1 MSKPTMNSGGDV
13 IGIDLGTSFSCVAVA
28 RDGNPEIIVND
39 LGNRTTPSF
48 VAFSAV
54 DSQLLIGEAA
64 KNQAVRNPNR
74 TVFDVKRLMG
84 KNFTEI
90 QKDLPYLP
98 YNVVSVG
105 GKAYLELE
113 VKHGEIK
120 NFSPE
125 EISAMILGKM
135 KEIAE
140 SWLGKPVAGAVV
152 TVPAYFND
160 AQRQATKDAGVIAG
174 LNVLRVVNEPTAAAI
189 AYALNPKNAGEM
201 QRSKRSKSSSKI
213 LVYDLGGGT
222 FDVSVLEVQDGTYE
236 VLATGGDAHLGGG
249 DFDRKLMD
257 HFIGIIKKK
266 YKKDITGDSRALG
279 KLRKAC
285 ERAKRDLSNQNE
297 VMVEIEYF
305 VDGRDFSESLTR
317 ARFEG
322 MNMHLFTKTFDVVEK
337 TLVDAE
343 MDKSEID
350 EIVLVGGSTRIPK
363 LKEMLK
369 QMFNGKEPCQ
379 GVNPDEAV
387 ACGAAV
393 LGLNLSGQASA
404 NGVTISDVTPLS
416 LGIKVQGGMMSVVI
430 PRNTRIPTTKSGT
443 FYTVDARQTSVAVE
457 VHILGFSR
465 GVASVEVT
473 FIIDADGILNITAKD
488 SATTNSESLTIA
500 HYKSSLTENEME
512 RMIREAKQMAKEDK
526 IVKAQVEAK
535 NRLEQLINDISYALE
550 GYIDC
555 KGEKE
560 NLQNAIVEATTC
572 VENGESS
579 KEDYEKKMQR
589 IVSLWNPFICK
600 IYGRED
606 KK

>member
-1 MSKPTMNSGGDV
+1 MNSGGDV

-28 RDGNPEIIVND
+28 REGNPEIIVND

-74 TVFDVKRLMG
+74 TVFD
-84 KNFTEI
+84 
-90 QKDLPYLP
+90 
-98 YNVVSVG
+98 
-105 GKAYLELE
+105 
-113 VKHGEIK
+113 
-120 NFSPE
+120 
-125 EISAMILGKM
+125 
-135 KEIAE
+135 
-140 SWLGKPVAGAVV
+140 PVAGAVV

-201 QRSKRSKSSSKI
+201 I

-343 MDKSEID
+343 VDKSEID

-404 NGVTISDVTPLS
+404 NAAGVTISDVTPLS

-457 VHILGFSR
+457 VFQGERVRTSNCLKLGSFVLNGIPPAPR

-560 NLQNAIVEATTC
+560 NLLNTMKDGTKVLVWTQASK
-572 VENGESS
+572 SS
-579 KEDYEKKMQR
+579 MVCKAHT
-589 IVSLWNPFICK
+589 VSSCSWL
-600 IYGRED
+600 
-606 KK
+606 

>member
-1 MSKPTMNSGGDV
+1 MNSGGDV

-28 RDGNPEIIVND
+28 REGNPEIIVND

-98 YNVVSVG
+98 YN
-105 GKAYLELE
+105 
-113 VKHGEIK
+113 
-120 NFSPE
+120 

-201 QRSKRSKSSSKI
+201 I

-343 MDKSEID
+343 VDKSEID

-393 LGLNLSGQASA
+393 LGLNLSGQAS
-404 NGVTISDVTPLS
+404 GVTISDVTPLS

-457 VHILGFSR
+457 VFQGERVRTSNCLKLGSFVLNGIPPAPR

-560 NLQNAIVEATTC
+560 NLLNTMKDGTKVLVWTQASK
-572 VENGESS
+572 SS
-579 KEDYEKKMQR
+579 MVCKAHT
-589 IVSLWNPFICK
+589 VSSCSWL
-600 IYGRED
+600 
-606 KK
+606 

>member
-1 MSKPTMNSGGDV
+1 MNSGGDV

-28 RDGNPEIIVND
+28 REGNPEIIVND

-74 TVFDVKRLMG
+74 TVFDVKRLM
-84 KNFTEI
+84 
-90 QKDLPYLP
+90 
-98 YNVVSVG
+98 V
-105 GKAYLELE
+105 E

-189 AYALNPKNAGEM
+189 AYALNPKN
-201 QRSKRSKSSSKI
+201 RSKSSSKI

-343 MDKSEID
+343 VDKSEID

-404 NGVTISDVTPLS
+404 NAAGVTISDVTPLS

-457 VHILGFSR
+457 VFQGERVRTSNCLKLGSFVLNGIPPAPR

-560 NLQNAIVEATTC
+560 NLLNTMKDGTKVLVWTQASK
-572 VENGESS
+572 SS
-579 KEDYEKKMQR
+579 MVCKAHT
-589 IVSLWNPFICK
+589 VSSCSWL
-600 IYGRED
+600 
-606 KK
+606 

>member
-1 MSKPTMNSGGDV
+1 MNSGGDV

-28 RDGNPEIIVND
+28 REGNPEIIVND

-84 KNFTEI
+84 KNFT
-90 QKDLPYLP
+90 
-98 YNVVSVG
+98 
-105 GKAYLELE
+105 

-189 AYALNPKNAGEM
+189 AY
-201 QRSKRSKSSSKI
+201 RSKRSKSSSKI

-343 MDKSEID
+343 VDKSEID

-393 LGLNLSGQASA
+393 LGLNLSGQAS
-404 NGVTISDVTPLS
+404 GVTISDVTPLS

-457 VHILGFSR
+457 VFQGERVRTSNCLKLGSFVLNGIPPAPR

-560 NLQNAIVEATTC
+560 NLLNTMKDGTKVLVWTQASK
-572 VENGESS
+572 SS
-579 KEDYEKKMQR
+579 MVCKAHT
-589 IVSLWNPFICK
+589 VSSCSWL
-600 IYGRED
+600 
-606 KK
+606 

>member
-1 MSKPTMNSGGDV
+1 MNSGGDV

-28 RDGNPEIIVND
+28 REGNPEIIVND

-84 KNFTEI
+84 KNFT
-90 QKDLPYLP
+90 
-98 YNVVSVG
+98 
-105 GKAYLELE
+105 

-201 QRSKRSKSSSKI
+201 I

-343 MDKSEID
+343 VDKSEID

-393 LGLNLSGQASA
+393 LGLNLSGQAS
-404 NGVTISDVTPLS
+404 GVTISDVTPLS

-457 VHILGFSR
+457 VFQGERVRTSNCLKLGSFVLNGIPPAPR

-560 NLQNAIVEATTC
+560 NLLNTMKDGTKVLVWTQASK
-572 VENGESS
+572 SS
-579 KEDYEKKMQR
+579 MVCKAHT
-589 IVSLWNPFICK
+589 VSSCSWL
-600 IYGRED
+600 
-606 KK
+606 

>member
-1 MSKPTMNSGGDV
+1 MNSGGDV

-28 RDGNPEIIVND
+28 REGNPEIIVND

-201 QRSKRSKSSSKI
+201 I

-249 DFDRKLMD
+249 DFDR
-257 HFIGIIKKK
+257 IIKKK

-343 MDKSEID
+343 VDKSEID

-457 VHILGFSR
+457 VFQGERVRTSNCLKLGSFVLNGIPPAPR

-560 NLQNAIVEATTC
+560 NLLNTMKDGTKVLVWTQASK
-572 VENGESS
+572 SS
-579 KEDYEKKMQR
+579 MVCKAHT
-589 IVSLWNPFICK
+589 VSSCSWL
-600 IYGRED
+600 
-606 KK
+606 

>member
-28 RDGNPEIIVND
+28 REGNPEIIVND

-74 TVFDVKRLMG
+74 TVFDVKRLM
-84 KNFTEI
+84 
-90 QKDLPYLP
+90 
-98 YNVVSVG
+98 VSVG

-201 QRSKRSKSSSKI
+201 QRSKI

-343 MDKSEID
+343 VDKSEID

-457 VHILGFSR
+457 VFQGERVRTSNCLKLGSFVLNGIPPAPR

-560 NLQNAIVEATTC
+560 NLLNTMKDGTKVLVWTQASK
-572 VENGESS
+572 SS
-579 KEDYEKKMQR
+579 MVCKAHT
-589 IVSLWNPFICK
+589 VSSCSWL
-600 IYGRED
+600 
-606 KK
+606 

>member
-1 MSKPTMNSGGDV
+1 MNSGGDV

-28 RDGNPEIIVND
+28 REGNPEIIVND

-201 QRSKRSKSSSKI
+201 I

-236 VLATGGDAHLGGG
+236 VLATG
-249 DFDRKLMD
+249 
-257 HFIGIIKKK
+257 
-266 YKKDITGDSRALG
+266 DITGDSRALG

-343 MDKSEID
+343 VDKSEID

-387 ACGAAV
+387 AC
-393 LGLNLSGQASA
+393 
-404 NGVTISDVTPLS
+404 GVTISDVTPLS

-457 VHILGFSR
+457 VFQGERVRTSNCLKLGSFVLNGIPPAPR

-560 NLQNAIVEATTC
+560 NLLNTMKDGTKVLVWTQASK
-572 VENGESS
+572 SS
-579 KEDYEKKMQR
+579 MVCKAHT
-589 IVSLWNPFICK
+589 VSSCSWL
-600 IYGRED
+600 
-606 KK
+606 

>member
-1 MSKPTMNSGGDV
+1 MNSGGDV

-28 RDGNPEIIVND
+28 REGNPEIIVND

-84 KNFTEI
+84 KNFTE
-90 QKDLPYLP
+90 
-98 YNVVSVG
+98 
-105 GKAYLELE
+105 
-113 VKHGEIK
+113 HGEIK

-189 AYALNPKNAGEM
+189 AYALNPKN
-201 QRSKRSKSSSKI
+201 RSKSSSKI

-343 MDKSEID
+343 VDKSEID

-404 NGVTISDVTPLS
+404 NAAGVTISDVTPLS

-457 VHILGFSR
+457 VFQGERVRTSNCLKLGSFVLNGIPPAPR

-560 NLQNAIVEATTC
+560 NLLNTMKDGTKVLVWTQASK
-572 VENGESS
+572 SS
-579 KEDYEKKMQR
+579 MVCKAHT
-589 IVSLWNPFICK
+589 VSSCSWL
-600 IYGRED
+600 
-606 KK
+606 

>member
-1 MSKPTMNSGGDV
+1 MNSGGDV

-28 RDGNPEIIVND
+28 REGNPEIIVND

-98 YNVVSVG
+98 YNVVSVV
-105 GKAYLELE
+105 E

-189 AYALNPKNAGEM
+189 AYALNPKN
-201 QRSKRSKSSSKI
+201 RSKSSSKI

-249 DFDRKLMD
+249 DFDR
-257 HFIGIIKKK
+257 GIIKKK

-343 MDKSEID
+343 VDKSEID

-404 NGVTISDVTPLS
+404 NAAGVTISDVTPLS

-457 VHILGFSR
+457 VFQGERVRTSNCLKLGSFVLNGIPPAPR

-560 NLQNAIVEATTC
+560 NLLNTMKDGTKVLVWTQASK
-572 VENGESS
+572 SS
-579 KEDYEKKMQR
+579 MVCKAHT
-589 IVSLWNPFICK
+589 VSSCSWL
-600 IYGRED
+600 
-606 KK
+606 

>member
-1 MSKPTMNSGGDV
+1 MNSGGDV

-28 RDGNPEIIVND
+28 REGNPEIIVND

-90 QKDLPYLP
+90 QKDLP
-98 YNVVSVG
+98 
-105 GKAYLELE
+105 
-113 VKHGEIK
+113 

-189 AYALNPKNAGEM
+189 AYALNPKNAGD
-201 QRSKRSKSSSKI
+201 KI

-343 MDKSEID
+343 VDKSEID

-393 LGLNLSGQASA
+393 LGLNLSGQAS
-404 NGVTISDVTPLS
+404 GVTISDVTPLS

-457 VHILGFSR
+457 VFQGERVRTSNCLKLGSFVLNGIPPAPR

-560 NLQNAIVEATTC
+560 NLLNTMKDGTKVLVWTQASK
-572 VENGESS
+572 SS
-579 KEDYEKKMQR
+579 MVCKAHT
-589 IVSLWNPFICK
+589 VSSCSWL
-600 IYGRED
+600 
-606 KK
+606 

>member
-1 MSKPTMNSGGDV
+1 MNSGGDV

-28 RDGNPEIIVND
+28 REGNPEIIVND

-189 AYALNPKNAGEM
+189 AYALNPKN
-201 QRSKRSKSSSKI
+201 RSKSSSKI

-249 DFDRKLMD
+249 DFDR
-257 HFIGIIKKK
+257 GIIKKK

-343 MDKSEID
+343 VDKSEID

-404 NGVTISDVTPLS
+404 NAAGVTISDVTPLS

-457 VHILGFSR
+457 VFQGERVRTSNCLKLGSFVLNGIPPAPR

-560 NLQNAIVEATTC
+560 NLLNTMKDGTKVLVWTQASK
-572 VENGESS
+572 SS
-579 KEDYEKKMQR
+579 MVCKAHT
-589 IVSLWNPFICK
+589 VSSCSWL
-600 IYGRED
+600 
-606 KK
+606 

>member
-1 MSKPTMNSGGDV
+1 MNSGGDV

-28 RDGNPEIIVND
+28 REGNPEIIVND

-98 YNVVSVG
+98 YNVVS
-105 GKAYLELE
+105 

-189 AYALNPKNAGEM
+189 AYA
-201 QRSKRSKSSSKI
+201 RSKRSKSSSKI

-249 DFDRKLMD
+249 DFDR
-257 HFIGIIKKK
+257 GIIKKK

-343 MDKSEID
+343 VDKSEID

-457 VHILGFSR
+457 VFQGERVRTSNCLKLGSFVLNGIPPAPR

-560 NLQNAIVEATTC
+560 NLLNTMKDGTKVLVWTQASK
-572 VENGESS
+572 SS
-579 KEDYEKKMQR
+579 MVCKAHT
-589 IVSLWNPFICK
+589 VSSCSWL
-600 IYGRED
+600 
-606 KK
+606 

>member
-1 MSKPTMNSGGDV
+1 MNSGGDV

-28 RDGNPEIIVND
+28 REGNPEIIVND

-84 KNFTEI
+84 KNFT
-90 QKDLPYLP
+90 
-98 YNVVSVG
+98 
-105 GKAYLELE
+105 

-189 AYALNPKNAGEM
+189 AYA
-201 QRSKRSKSSSKI
+201 RSKRSKSSSKI

-236 VLATGGDAHLGGG
+236 VLATGG

-343 MDKSEID
+343 VDKSEID

-393 LGLNLSGQASA
+393 LGLNLSGQAS
-404 NGVTISDVTPLS
+404 GVTISDVTPLS

-457 VHILGFSR
+457 VFQGERVRTSNCLKLGSFVLNGIPPAPR

-560 NLQNAIVEATTC
+560 NLLNTMKDGTKVLVWTQASK
-572 VENGESS
+572 SS
-579 KEDYEKKMQR
+579 MVCKAHT
-589 IVSLWNPFICK
+589 VSSCSWL
-600 IYGRED
+600 
-606 KK
+606 

>member
-1 MSKPTMNSGGDV
+1 MNSGGDV

-28 RDGNPEIIVND
+28 REGNPEIIVND

-98 YNVVSVG
+98 YN
-105 GKAYLELE
+105 
-113 VKHGEIK
+113 
-120 NFSPE
+120 
-125 EISAMILGKM
+125 ISAMILGKM

-189 AYALNPKNAGEM
+189 AY
-201 QRSKRSKSSSKI
+201 RSKRSKSSSKI

-343 MDKSEID
+343 VDKSEID

-393 LGLNLSGQASA
+393 LGLNLSGQAS
-404 NGVTISDVTPLS
+404 GVTISDVTPLS

-457 VHILGFSR
+457 VFQGERVRTSNCLKLGSFVLNGIPPAPR

-560 NLQNAIVEATTC
+560 NLLNTMKDGTKVLVWTQASK
-572 VENGESS
+572 SS
-579 KEDYEKKMQR
+579 MVCKAHT
-589 IVSLWNPFICK
+589 VSSCSWL
-600 IYGRED
+600 
-606 KK
+606 